1 MTKEK
6 LEKLNE
12 LDDRI
17 KTIESIVTGFRNPHH
32 DFDGNLNVIDS
43 SRVGRECYN
52 KWKRTQTEF
61 WSRELKELRQEFENL

>member
-17 KTIESIVTGFRNPHH
+17 RTIESIVIGFRSDN
-32 DFDGNLNVIDS
+32 DFGDLNVIDS

-61 WSRELKELRQEFENL
+61 WSRELKELRREFENL